1 MVQNGLTAAIVQ
13 GYADNG
19 HIDLETARQ
28 LELVD
33 ADGGLIRYNSLDG
46 IERGRFDEWMNTDG
60 QVNVVTRDA
69 LQESSR

>member
-1 MVQNGLTAAIVQ
+1 MP
-13 GYADNG
+13 
-19 HIDLETARQ
+19 RQ

-46 IERGRFDEWMNTDG
+46 IARGRFEEWMNTDPE
-60 QVNVVTRDA
+60 VNVVMREA